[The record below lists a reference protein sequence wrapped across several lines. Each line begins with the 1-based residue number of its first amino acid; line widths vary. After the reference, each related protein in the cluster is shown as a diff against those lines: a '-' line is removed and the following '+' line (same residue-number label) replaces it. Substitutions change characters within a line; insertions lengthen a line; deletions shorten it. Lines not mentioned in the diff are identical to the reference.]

1 MAQLPAMIH
10 YEYPLN
16 ERVRMLLRLEDLFD
30 RYGGYIAGTSGL
42 MHHAALHTLFEIA
55 EIAGRTDLKSDLL
68 QELERQR
75 TLLAGL
81 MGNPGVETAALR
93 KVLEDIDGARS
104 GIHAISGRVGQ
115 HLKDDDWLNVIR
127 QRAIIPG
134 GLCEFD
140 VPSYHHWL
148 HRPPEER
155 RGHLVAWVEPMA
167 PVRISIGI
175 VLRLLREGSR
185 PQQQHS
191 SNGSFQQMLEGRVV
205 HMLRIGLE
213 DGLPC
218 VPEISANKYML
229 NIRFVSAGP
238 GQPKICAEGVDFEL
252 TFCTF

>member
-1 MAQLPAMIH
+1 MVPLPAMIH

-30 RYGGYIAGTSGL
+30 RYGGYVAGNSGL
-42 MHHAALHTLFEIA
+42 MHHAALHTLFELA
-55 EIAGRTDLKSDLL
+55 EVAGRTDLKSDLL

-81 MGNPGVETAALR
+81 MGNSGVDAAALR
-93 KVLEDIDGARS
+93 SVLEEIDNARS
-104 GIHAISGRVGQ
+104 GIHGMGGRIGQ
-115 HLKDDDWLNVIR
+115 HLKDDDWLNGIR
-127 QRAIIPG
+127 QRAVIPG

-148 HRPPEER
+148 HRPAEER
-155 RGHLVAWVEPMA
+155 RDHLVAWIGPMA
-167 PVRISIGI
+167 PVRIAIGI
-175 VLRLLREGSR
+175 VLRLLREGNR

-191 SNGSFQQMLEGRVV
+191 VNGAFQQMLEGRVV

-238 GQPKICAEGVDFEL
+238 GQPKVCAEGVNFEL
-252 TFCTF
+252 TYCTF